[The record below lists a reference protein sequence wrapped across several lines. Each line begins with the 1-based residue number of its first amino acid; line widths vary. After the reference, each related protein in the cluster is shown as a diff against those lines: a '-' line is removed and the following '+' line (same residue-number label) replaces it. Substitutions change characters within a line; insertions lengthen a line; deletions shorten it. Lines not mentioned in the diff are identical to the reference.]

1 LSIIGP
7 VAASAGRERD
17 PGRGP
22 GEVVAVMTL
31 RVLDFGCVSPI
42 ASQAIYHGIADAL
55 AADDAPVVTLCSPTD
70 PYICVGALQ
79 DVRLEVDEA
88 YCRSRG
94 LPVLRREIGGGAV
107 YLDRNQL
114 FYHFIFPRHRA
125 PAASLDLFPWFIE
138 PVLRTYRGLGI
149 AAQYRPINVIHANGR
164 KIGGTAAARIGE
176 AIVLGGSFMFDFD
189 GATMARCLKVPSEKF
204 RDKLVTTLADYIT
217 SMARLLPAV
226 PSRALVKQRYLDA
239 VAEWL
244 GEELG
249 ESDPTP
255 AERAA
260 IAAREKIMSDPAFI
274 HQFGRRRIAL
284 GVKVAAGTHLTEGMW
299 KAAGGL
305 IRVVLLERDGTI
317 ADLDISG
324 DFTCLPASGLSGLAA
339 RLHGVPVEEAP
350 LFATIGAV
358 VADLG
363 LDLPGVAP
371 TDLARAIVGS
381 KHVEP

>member
-1 LSIIGP
+1 LTI
-7 VAASAGRERD
+7 
-17 PGRGP
+17 
-22 GEVVAVMTL
+22 
-31 RVLDFGCVSPI
+31 RVLDFGFVPPV

-55 AADDAPVVTLCSPTD
+55 AADDAPVITLCSPSD

-114 FYHFIFPRHRA
+114 FYHFVFPRHRA
-125 PAASLDLFPWFIE
+125 PAAALDLFPWFVE

-149 AAQYRPINVIHANGR
+149 QAVYRPINDIHVDGR
-164 KIGGTAAARIGE
+164 KIGGTAAAWIGE
-176 AIVLGGSFMFDFD
+176 ATVLGGSFLFDFD
-189 GATMARCLKVPSEKF
+189 GATIARCLKLPSEKF
-204 RDKLVTTLADYIT
+204 RDKLATTLEGYMT
-217 SMARLLPAV
+217 TMAKLLPAV
-226 PSRALVKQRYLDA
+226 PPRALVRDRYLAA

-244 GEELG
+244 AENVR

-260 IAAREKIMSDPAFI
+260 IAARERTMADPAFVYRS
-274 HQFGRRRIAL
+274 GRRSIAS
-284 GVKVAAGTHLTEGMW
+284 GVRVTADTHLTEGAW

-317 ADLDISG
+317 AELDMSG
-324 DFTCLPASGLSGLAA
+324 DFTCLPAGGLADLA
-339 RLHGVPVEEAP
+339 VRLRGAPVEESP
-350 LFATIGAV
+350 LTQAV
-358 VADLG
+358 SAAIADLS
-363 LDLPGVAP
+363 LDLPGVSAAAI
-371 TDLARAIVGS
+371 ARAIVECR
-381 KHVEP
+381 HVAG

>member
-1 LSIIGP
+1 
-7 VAASAGRERD
+7 
-17 PGRGP
+17 
-22 GEVVAVMTL
+22 MTI
-31 RVLDFGCVSPI
+31 RVIDFGCVSPI
-42 ASQAIYHGIADAL
+42 ASQAIYHGLADAL
-55 AADDAPVVTLCSPTD
+55 GADDAPVVTLCSPTD

-149 AAQYRPINVIHANGR
+149 AAQYRPINDIHVDGR
-164 KIGGTAAARIGE
+164 KIGGAAAAWIGE
-176 AIVLGGSFMFDFD
+176 ATVLGGSFLFDFD
-189 GATMARCLKVPSEKF
+189 AATMARCLKVPSEKF
-204 RDKLVTTLADYIT
+204 RDKLAMTLADYIT
-217 SMARLLPAV
+217 SMAKLLPAV
-226 PSRALVKQRYLDA
+226 PSRALVKRRYLDA

-260 IAAREKIMSDPAFI
+260 IAARETTMADPAFVY
-274 HQFGRRRIAL
+274 QFGRGSIAS
-284 GVKVAAGTHLTEGMW
+284 GVKVAAGTHLTESAW
-299 KAAGGL
+299 KAPGGL
-305 IRVVLLERDGTI
+305 IRVVLLERDGTV

-324 DFTCLPASGLSGLAA
+324 DFTCLPASGLSLLAT
-339 RLHGVPVEEAP
+339 RLHGAPVEEAP
-350 LFATIGAV
+350 LSATITRAIT
-358 VADLG
+358 DLG
-363 LDLPGVAP
+363 VDLPGVTP
-371 TDLARAIVGS
+371 TDLARAIVAS
-381 KHVEP
+381 RHVQRRRAE